1 MKPNVYSL
9 QVGRKNKDIYNG
21 YNHLKIKFFHTKFMY
36 QYLKG
41 SISSLYKFTYS
52 MWKKSI
58 IVNNIIMIPWN
69 ILKDIKLER
78 QYLKSKLYNDTYSLP
93 IEKLDDIHTSQRIPD
108 ILGYRNVID
117 VLVLSGL
124 PNINLYVNPYSLL
137 SNDIKISNLYTISK
151 LLNRSAISLRY
162 SFNKITA
169 NRYIDLDKLLI
180 DSTHYSVIEQCNIAE
195 EIIRGHIGKTKPLT
209 SFYGYSIY
217 NFKQQILNDINKHLW
232 DFEELHSRGDMFIAL
247 RNRKT

>member
-1 MKPNVYSL
+1 MKPNVYRL

-21 YNHLKIKFFHTKFMY
+21 YNHLKIKFLHTKFMY

-58 IVNNIIMIPWN
+58 IVNNWIMIPWN
-69 ILKDIKLER
+69 VLKDIKLER
-78 QYLKSKLYNDTYSLP
+78 QYIKSKLYNDTYSLP
-93 IEKLDDIHTSQRIPD
+93 IKKLNDIHTSQRIPD

-117 VLVLSGL
+117 VLILSKL
-124 PNINLYVNPYSLL
+124 LNINLYVNPYSLL
-137 SNDIKISNLYTISK
+137 SNVTIKNNSYTISS

-162 SFNKITA
+162 GFNKIAA
-169 NRYIDLDKLLI
+169 NRYIDLDQLLK

-195 EIIRGHIGKTKPLT
+195 EIIREHIGKAKPLT

-217 NFKQQILNDINKHLW
+217 NFKQQILNDINTPIW
-232 DFEELHSRGDMFIAL
+232 NYEEVNSRGGMFIAL